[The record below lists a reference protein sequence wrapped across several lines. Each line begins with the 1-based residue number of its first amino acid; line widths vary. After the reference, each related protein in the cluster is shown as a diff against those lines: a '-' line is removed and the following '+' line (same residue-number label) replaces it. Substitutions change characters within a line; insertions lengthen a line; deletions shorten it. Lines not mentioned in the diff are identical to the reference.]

1 MTKEH
6 QKGIEHISHTT
17 AENLVTSTFM
27 GLLMGGVSK
36 DGFRIDRSATGA
48 LIFTAGAFLG
58 TSTET
63 LVGFLIYHNE
73 GAAVGMVAGTSML
86 SSIGALGGFII
97 SGINIL
103 ALDYSAMLNTIST
116 THIVTLY
123 GALLG
128 ASADIIYNS
137 FTYSEQ
143 LSPSVLLNDYNS
155 AILNNTLNLA
165 PYYADTD

>member
-1 MTKEH
+1 M
-6 QKGIEHISHTT
+6 
-17 AENLVTSTFM
+17 
-27 GLLMGGVSK
+27 
-36 DGFRIDRSATGA
+36 
-48 LIFTAGAFLG
+48 
-58 TSTET
+58 
-63 LVGFLIYHNE
+63 
-73 GAAVGMVAGTSML
+73 
-86 SSIGALGGFII
+86 GGFII

-143 LSPSVLLNDYNS
+143 LAPSVLLNDYNS